1 MLTDRQLKSW
11 TKTPPEK
18 TQEISIGN
26 RLYARVTDKGTISF
40 QFRYRIGGR
49 NTRITLGSYP
59 LMTLKSARDEATRLS
74 VVLQEGGDP
83 KVAARSRY
91 SGGEW
96 TLDRCL
102 DEWLNKHVAR
112 QLKNST
118 KVNYTSIAETHLK
131 GRYSVPVERIRMDE
145 WLTLFDGIAEKTSS
159 YNAGVVLKVTKRAL
173 GWCMRRELIN
183 PPSVMNLEV
192 STIGTSKSQRDRVLE
207 LHEVGL
213 IWMAI
218 ENTKLSL
225 AVRNCIKLIMLTGAR
240 NSEAREAKWKE
251 FDFDNR
257 IWTVPKE
264 RSKTGV
270 AIRRPLTDEMLQL
283 VNTMK
288 SAPSPNYVFGSM
300 DNDFK
305 KPITTHAIQRAV
317 RRLRA
322 KLNMDDW
329 RAHDFRRT
337 LATRL
342 SEQGIQPHVVEKML
356 GHSLGGV
363 LAVYNRHDWINEQKE
378 AYDTWYQLVIDAA
391 ETAARRLTEGQQTF

>member
-1 MLTDRQLKSW
+1 
-11 TKTPPEK
+11 
-18 TQEISIGN
+18 
-26 RLYARVTDKGTISF
+26 
-40 QFRYRIGGR
+40 
-49 NTRITLGSYP
+49 
-59 LMTLKSARDEATRLS
+59 
-74 VVLQEGGDP
+74 VLQEGGDP

-96 TLDRCL
+96 TLDKCL
-102 DEWLNKHVAR
+102 DEWLSKHVAR
-112 QLKNST
+112 QLKDST
-118 KVNYTSIAETHLK
+118 RINYISIAEKHLK
-131 GRYSVPVERIRMDE
+131 GRYSIPVERIRMDE
-145 WLTLFDGIAEKTSS
+145 WLTLFDGIAEKTSP

-225 AVRNCIKLIMLTGAR
+225 AVRNCIKLILLTGAR
-240 NSEAREAKWKE
+240 NAEAREAKWSE

-270 AIRRPLTDEMLQL
+270 VIRRPLSDRTLEL
-283 VNTMK
+283 VSAMK
-288 SAPSPNYVFGSM
+288 STPSPNYVFGSM
-300 DNDFK
+300 DNDFQ
-305 KPITTHAIQRAV
+305 KPITTHAVQRAV

-322 KLNMDDW
+322 KLKMEDW
-329 RAHDFRRT
+329 RVHDFRRT
-337 LATRL
+337 IATRL
-342 SEQGIQPHVVEKML
+342 SEKGVQPHVVEKML

-378 AYDTWYQLVIDAA
+378 AYDLWYQLVIEAA
-391 ETAARRLTEGQQTF
+391 QSAAAKLTEDLRTF

>member
-11 TKTPPEK
+11 TKNPPEK
-18 TQEISIGN
+18 TQEISVGN

-59 LMTLKSARDEATRLS
+59 LLALKSARDEATRLS

-96 TLDRCL
+96 TLDKCI

-112 QLKNST
+112 KLKDST
-118 KVNYTSIAETHLK
+118 RVNYSSIAEKHLK
-131 GRYSVPVERIRMDE
+131 GRYSIPVERIRMDE
-145 WLTLFDGIAEKTSS
+145 WLSLFDGIAEKTSP

-183 PPSVMNLEV
+183 QPTVMNLEV
-192 STIGTSKSQRDRVLE
+192 STVGTGNSRRDRTLE
-207 LHEVGL
+207 LHEIGR

-225 AVRNCIKLIMLTGAR
+225 AVRNSIKLLLLTGAR
-240 NSEAREAKWKE
+240 NSEVREAKWNE
-251 FDFDNR
+251 FDFENR
-257 IWTVPKE
+257 IWTLPKE
-264 RSKTGV
+264 RSKSGV
-270 AIRRPLTDEMLQL
+270 AIRRALTDEMIQL
-283 VNTMK
+283 VNAMRAT
-288 SAPSPNYVFGSM
+288 PSPTYVFGSM
-300 DNDFK
+300 DNDFQ

-322 KLNMDDW
+322 KLKMDDW
-329 RAHDFRRT
+329 RVHDFRRS

-342 SEQGIQPHVVEKML
+342 SEQGIQPHIVEKIL

-363 LAVYNRHDWINEQKE
+363 LAVYNRHDWIDKQNE
-378 AYDTWYQLVIDAA
+378 AYEIWYQLVIAAA
-391 ETAARRLTEGQQTF
+391 EQAAGNITAVQQTS

>member
-11 TKTPPEK
+11 TKNPPSK
-18 TQEISIGN
+18 TQEVSVGN
-26 RLYARVTDKGTISF
+26 RLYARVSDKGTISF

-49 NTRITLGSYP
+49 NTRITLGAYP
-59 LMTLKSARDEATRLS
+59 LLSLKSARDEATRLS

-96 TLDRCL
+96 TLDKCL
-102 DEWLNKHVAR
+102 DEWLSKHVAR
-112 QLKNST
+112 QLKDST
-118 KVNYTSIAETHLK
+118 RVNYISIVEKHLK
-131 GRYSVPVERIRMDE
+131 GRYSIPVERIRMDE
-145 WLTLFDGIAEKTSS
+145 WLTLFDGIAEKTSP

-225 AVRNCIKLIMLTGAR
+225 AVRNCIKLILLTGAR
-240 NSEAREAKWKE
+240 NAEAREAKWSE
-251 FDFDNR
+251 FDFENR

-270 AIRRPLTDEMLQL
+270 VIRRPLSDRTLEL
-283 VNTMK
+283 VSAMK
-288 SAPSPNYVFGSM
+288 STPSPNYVFGSM
-300 DNDFK
+300 DNDFQ
-305 KPITTHAIQRAV
+305 KPITTHAVQRAV

-322 KLNMDDW
+322 KLKMEDW
-329 RAHDFRRT
+329 RVHDFRRT
-337 LATRL
+337 IATRL
-342 SEQGIQPHVVEKML
+342 SEKGVQPHVVEKML

-378 AYDTWYQLVIDAA
+378 AYDLWYQLVIEAA
-391 ETAARRLTEGQQTF
+391 QSTAAKLTEDLRTF